1 MSRESVRIDLT
12 YAALNGLE
20 ICGADIQNAYL
31 QAPSSEKHYIICGEE
46 FGSENVGKKT
56 VIIRSL
62 FGGKS
67 AGADYWRHVRKAMN
81 EMGFASCQADE
92 DVWLRLGTKANG
104 TTYWQYILL
113 STDDILAIMGE
124 PEKFIQEVL
133 GSRFIVKE
141 KSIGPPTQ
149 YLGNKV
155 SNVTLEHGTK
165 CWSFSSS
172 QYVQNA
178 MSNVEVYLSKQG
190 EKLPPQAKPPWPYK
204 YRLSGL

>member
-1 MSRESVRIDLT
+1 MVFDVRMTLERKAIWVKDGHRTPEPSQSTYTGVVSRESVRIDLT

-81 EMGFASCQADE
+81 EMGFTSCQADA
-92 DVWLRLGTKANG
+92 DVWLRPGTKTNG
-104 TTYWQYILL
+104 TTY
-113 STDDILAIMGE
+113 
-124 PEKFIQEVL
+124 
-133 GSRFIVKE
+133 
-141 KSIGPPTQ
+141 
-149 YLGNKV
+149 
-155 SNVTLEHGTK
+155 
-165 CWSFSSS
+165 
-172 QYVQNA
+172 
-178 MSNVEVYLSKQG
+178 
-190 EKLPPQAKPPWPYK
+190 
-204 YRLSGL
+204 